1 MSTSYDVKVWK
12 IQTRYKTNGQGKR
25 VPARYVVRWQVEGQ
39 RFEPSYRNRAQADS
53 FRAELLAAA
62 RRGEPFDTETGL
74 PFSHAPKAQKVAWYE
89 FARAYTVMKWD
100 DSSPKYRSSIADSL
114 AAITLAMLRTSQERP
129 ATKLVS
135 PVLRRAFGKQGR
147 APALTDE
154 QANALQWVARNTRP
168 VSDLE
173 KPDVLRYVLG
183 ELDKNKNGDR
193 AAHNTVRL
201 RRIALGNA
209 LDYAVE
215 QKLVTTNPMRE
226 VKKRKRSTAIQEVDR
241 RSVVNPVQGRTLL
254 LAAYET
260 APRLYALF
268 ALMYFAA
275 LRPEEAVNL
284 RKHNLSI
291 PEQGWGE
298 LHLEKASP
306 EIGKAWTDSGERG
319 EERGLKHRPEGV
331 GRTVPCSDEL
341 TAILHWH
348 IETYGLASDGRLFR
362 GERSGGQLS
371 GTVYTRAWTRIR
383 EATFT
388 PEVVDSPLARWPYDL
403 RHAAVSTWL
412 NATDDPVRV
421 AEWAGHSV
429 SVLLRVY
436 AKCLDAGEQQARQ
449 QVAERL
455 KGV

>member
-1 MSTSYDVKVWK
+1 MTTSYDVKVWK
-12 IQTRYKTNGQGKR
+12 IQSRYKTNNQGKR
-25 VPARYVVRWQVEGQ
+25 VPARYVVRWQVGSE
-39 RFEPSYRNRAQADS
+39 RLDSSYRNRAQADS

-62 RRGEPFDTETGL
+62 RRGEPFDAETGK
-74 PFSHAPKAQKVAWYE
+74 PISHTPKAQKLSWYE
-89 FARAYTVMKWD
+89 FARNYAAMKWD

-114 AAITLAMLRTSQERP
+114 AAITLAMLRNSQERP

-135 PVLRRAFGKQGR
+135 PILRRALAKDGR
-147 APALTDE
+147 EPALTGA

-173 KPDVLRYVLG
+173 KPDVLRTVLG
-183 ELDKNKNGDR
+183 ELDKNKNGSR

-215 QKLVTTNPMRE
+215 QKLLTTNPMRE
-226 VKKRKRSTAIQEVDR
+226 VKTRKRSTALKEVDR

-254 LAAYET
+254 LAAYEV

-284 RKHNLSI
+284 RKHNLSL
-291 PEQGWGE
+291 PEVGWGE
-298 LHLEKASP
+298 IHLEKASP
-306 EIGKAWTDSGERG
+306 DVGRAWTDSGERG
-319 EERGLKHRPEGV
+319 EERGLKHRPDGA
-331 GRTVPCSDEL
+331 GRTAPCSDEL

-348 IETYGLASDGRLFR
+348 IETYGLAPDGRLFR
-362 GERSGGQLS
+362 GQRNGGQLS
-371 GTVYTRAWTRIR
+371 ATVYARAWAQVRK
-383 EATFT
+383 AAFT
-388 PEVVDSPLARWPYDL
+388 PEVVDSPLAKWPYDL

-412 NATDDPVRV
+412 NATGDPVRV

-455 KGV
+455 KGA